1 MAQKPLLA
9 EFHERSSVV
18 DIVRRPGAGAILPFD
33 SGTPVDRYAEKL
45 YELWTGILESLP
57 YSPTVDWDSFTP
69 YTAREP
75 TRQQCA
81 LFDRVLKMREE
92 HLMTHAA

>member
-1 MAQKPLLA
+1 
-9 EFHERSSVV
+9 
-18 DIVRRPGAGAILPFD
+18 
-33 SGTPVDRYAEKL
+33 VDRYAEKL

-69 YTAREP
+69 YTARET

-81 LFDRVLKMREE
+81 LFDRVLKMREK
-92 HLMTHAA
+92 HLRTHHA